1 MLLRLPEQTLRFFRS
16 QGVMI
21 FEKLPD
27 AFGAAEVD
35 GEIVLIS
42 ASTGEFFAIKG
53 AGVEIWRELD
63 QSGNVDD
70 IVTSLTRTFAVD
82 ELSARSEVSDFLGE
96 LERLGFVRRGG

>member
-1 MLLRLPEQTLRFFRS
+1 
-16 QGVMI
+16 MI

-53 AGVEIWRELD
+53 SGVEIWRHLD
-63 QSGNVDD
+63 ESGNVDE
-70 IVTSLTRTFAVD
+70 IVNSLTREFAIG
-82 ELSARSEVSDFLGE
+82 EPTARSEVGKFLGE
-96 LERLGFVRRGG
+96 LESLGFVRRAG

>member
-1 MLLRLPEQTLRFFRS
+1 MN
-16 QGVMI
+16 

-53 AGVEIWRELD
+53 SGVEIWRHLD
-63 QSGNVDD
+63 ESGNVDE
-70 IVTSLTRTFAVD
+70 IVNSLTCEFAIS
-82 ELSARSEVSDFLGE
+82 EPTARSEVGKFLGE
-96 LERLGFVRRGG
+96 LEGLGFVRRAG